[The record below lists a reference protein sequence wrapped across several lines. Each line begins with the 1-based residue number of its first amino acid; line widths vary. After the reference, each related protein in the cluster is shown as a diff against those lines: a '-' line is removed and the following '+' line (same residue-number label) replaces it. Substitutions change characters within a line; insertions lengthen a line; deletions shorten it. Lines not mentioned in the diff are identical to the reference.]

1 MEIQLELEKK
11 GILLPAAPMDPFDK
25 TKTRTGRIIV
35 RENSFEE
42 ADDIAKNDPMYTSG
56 LYEYGI
62 WKWSLNVGSF
72 GFTIN
77 NSDQSVSIE

>member
-1 MEIQLELEKK
+1 MQLELEKK
-11 GILLPAAPMDPFDK
+11 GILLPGTPMDSFDK
-25 TKTRTGRIIV
+25 TKTRTGIIIIRV
-35 RENSFEE
+35 NSFEE
-42 ADDIAKNDPMYTSG
+42 ADDIAKNDLMYTSG